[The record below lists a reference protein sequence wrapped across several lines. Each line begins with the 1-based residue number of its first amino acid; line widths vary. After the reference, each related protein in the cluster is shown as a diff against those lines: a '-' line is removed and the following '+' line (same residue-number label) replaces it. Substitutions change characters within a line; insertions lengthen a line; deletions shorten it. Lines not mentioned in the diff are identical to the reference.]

1 MPGSNHEMETV
12 FFNSLQQDE
21 HEVAIELLHNYY
33 LKDMII
39 FYETGVPEKLRKQY
53 QKTPE
58 QWQIITKKVLLTKLS
73 YFTPSSNMSFEQLD
87 FLSLLTSKIFNQPQ
101 ENVTKIH
108 HRLKT
113 THPFFSTWLKNLEN
127 FRSRKH

>member
-33 LKDMII
+33 LKDMIV
-39 FYETGVPEKLRKQY
+39 FYETGVPEKLSKQY

-58 QWQIITKKVLLTKLS
+58 QWQIIIKKVLLTKLS
-73 YFTPSSNMSFEQLD
+73 YFIPSSNMSFEQLD

-101 ENVTKIH
+101 ENLTKVH

-113 THPFFSTWLKNLEN
+113 SHPFFSNWLKNLEN